1 MTKMKRVLSLLLAV
15 LMVAGLILVPVSA
28 DGESVSGAETTAKG
42 MEVVSRGGPTTGTDK
57 MDGLEMS
64 KFLSYDDSGNL
75 RITLE
80 VYATGEKV
88 TQTVQVDAPTDI
100 ILVLDQS
107 GSMSDSFT
115 KTIHAYNKY
124 TDTTNSNLYSNKDNL
139 WVKVGDQYVQVTVT
153 ENKEVEST
161 TSKVSYTK
169 LEGTMTD
176 WFGNSNNRAYNNRDK
191 LYTLVGD
198 VYVPVTVTRSGGWQG
213 LLATY
218 TYSYTNPDTGEVVT
232 KLSDYATGT
241 PPWDLYVRNEET
253 TTTYKYTYTYTYTDP
268 NTGALITAT
277 SEGQSTNFKEWELY
291 AKGND
296 GTETTTRLAALKDA
310 VTAFVNEVSAKAKGP
325 DGVYGTADDVNHRIA
340 VVGFASDNTT
350 GNYKNTELF
359 IGATQYNY
367 NTNASQY
374 YNQAFQDMNTEDG
387 YKNVMASKD
396 ALAAE
401 GGTAIDLGTQMAN
414 SIFDAYK
421 ADYEKETGRAKI
433 VVVFTDGVPGIY
445 ENDSND
451 TRKTYA
457 ETAIN
462 NTYKSQD
469 TYGAKVYTI
478 GVFDNASNTNPGPSN
493 LTSKTSWNDADVA
506 NKFMHLL
513 SSDYPQAK
521 GMDSGEYGTMNSTTG
536 YYMAANDTETLNN
549 IFGKISQDVDSSTTS
564 VTLGTET
571 VVKDVISDS
580 FQLPEGTTTEDIV
593 IRTYNCTGKSNGE
606 FTWGEAN
613 TDKDDE
619 LDTMGATA
627 NIDDGNV
634 SVSGFDFSG
643 NYVYADSNG
652 KNARGS
658 KLEISFRIEDKGTAM
673 GQVYTNDA
681 SSGVYENS
689 SATEYVAPFKQPIV
703 NFPYF
708 TVVHVQSRVKTSA
721 ADTKAPE
728 GTAVGGNYGEKVST
742 DEANRYR
749 VYGNGNFN
757 LTEKVNKDNKDNV
770 ITQPDELD
778 HGKAYLYGG
787 AFSTV
792 DCDSTHVQKFEDG
805 ENALCFTPVAG
816 ATYYIW
822 EVPGRYLDPA
832 SYDVY
837 HTNTKELLK
846 HYMLVNVDRALYD
859 EVGFT
864 ITDYE
869 GDYVSGED
877 NPGLGG
883 SMLYGQIVVNRYKA
897 GYTETET
904 YDNIHLCDGKFKFEL
919 NTVGADEGFVGGYRL
934 TTAMLDSLKDGTA
947 FTFQPYW
954 ITLDGVRVTGHYSLT
969 SKDIGAG
976 RTEAKWTDTDATCT
990 AVAAQAETQAMA
1002 VMAVFCI
1009 DDAEPVE
1016 TVSLTVHDNGSVYTQ
1031 SADEE
1036 LNCAGAEGQVFAGW
1050 FLDEDCTTPVD
1061 FESISESTDVYAKY
1075 VSDAYLQVKYNK
1087 LGLFRV
1093 SGVSLVSA
1101 VDDVDGY
1108 AETGILVNGEKVS
1121 VSYSKRYMLLF
1132 TASSLFDGAS
1142 RDAKLMTA
1150 QLSLSGSGSLE
1161 VTPYWVTLDGTTV
1174 YGQSRT
1180 ITYTARSIQ
1189 G

>member
-176 WFGNSNNRAYNNRDK
+176 WFGNSNSRAYNNRDK

-673 GQVYTNDA
+673 GQVSTNDA

-708 TVVHVQSRVKTSA
+708 QVGHIESKVDTTGEKT
-721 ADTKAPE
+721 
-728 GTAVGGNYGEKVST
+728 GTAGKNYGEQNGELVK
-742 DEANRYR
+742 YR
-749 VYGNGNFN
+749 VYENTPFN
-757 LTEKVNKDNKDNV
+757 LVSKVTD
-770 ITQPDELD
+770 
-778 HGKAYLYGG
+778 GYLYGG
-787 AFSTV
+787 AFSTK
-792 DCDSTHVQKFEDG
+792 DCDAENVQKFADG
-805 ENALCFTPVAG
+805 ENALSYTPEAG
-816 ATYYIW
+816 AVYYIW
-822 EVPGRYLDPA
+822 EVPDKYLPA
-832 SYDVY
+832 NVY
-837 HTNTKELLK
+837 NVWKTNGDGLTRL
-846 HYMLVNVDRALYD
+846 YMLTAADRELYQK
-859 EVGFT
+859 VGFDVT
-864 ITDYE
+864 GYE
-869 GDYVSGED
+869 GAYISGQD
-877 NPGLGG
+877 DSQIKSTDGG
-883 SMLYGQIVVNRYKA
+883 TLYGVIEVEKMGSGYQTVYLVNGKM
-897 GYTETET
+897 TETTQGTTLAEDA
-904 YDNIHLCDGKFKFEL
+904 YH
-919 NTVGADEGFVGGYRL
+919 DEGFIGGYRM
-934 TTAMLDSLKDGTA
+934 TNGMFNTVRNNGGSVI
-947 FTFQPYW
+947 FQSYW
-954 ITLDGVRVTGHYSLT
+954 VTLDGIKVYGLKQATLTYTEGNTKATVTRTPKAIDPAYVGIETDGGQGIMLMSFAEVYA
-969 SKDIGAG
+969 IG
-976 RTEAKWTDTDATCT
+976 DS
-990 AVAAQAETQAMA
+990 
-1002 VMAVFCI
+1002 
-1009 DDAEPVE
+1009 AEP
-1016 TVSLTVHDNGSVYTQ
+1016 TVTITVHDNGSVYTQ

-1050 FLDEDCTTPVD
+1050 FLDEDYTTPVD
-1061 FESISESTDVYAKY
+1061 FDSITESTDVYAKY

-1142 RDAKLMTA
+1142 RDAQLMTA

-1180 ITYTARSIQ
+1180 ISYTARSIQ